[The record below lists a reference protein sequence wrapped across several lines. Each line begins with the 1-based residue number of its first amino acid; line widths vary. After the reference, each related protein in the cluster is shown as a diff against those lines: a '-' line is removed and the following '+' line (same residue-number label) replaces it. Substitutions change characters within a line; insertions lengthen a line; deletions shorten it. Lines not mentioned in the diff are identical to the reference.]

1 VKKQQLEEKNDGPA
15 EFLKEI
21 STIKALLEKQGKA
34 IKSIEKDVESQRT
47 NFLERVIKS
56 EKEFSEKFEKFVA

>member
-1 VKKQQLEEKNDGPA
+1 MKKQQLDEKNNGPA

-21 STIKALLEKQGKA
+21 STIKASLEKQGKA

-56 EKEFSEKFEKFVA
+56 EKEFREKFENFVA

>member
-15 EFLKEI
+15 VFLKEI

-56 EKEFSEKFEKFVA
+56 EKEFSEKFENFVA